1 MNEDNAD
8 LMEKLEETQIF
19 LKQFKEFSHYS
30 ETDLAGVII
39 DVSDSFC
46 ELLGYK
52 KIELIGQTHSIIKHP
67 KEDTAKYR
75 QLWKNL
81 SEGKSWI
88 GELRCVDKEGKD
100 VWYNTNIFPRINT
113 NNETIGYVAKRYN
126 IADQKHAELLSITD
140 DLTSLYNRRYFNKIF
155 CKEKERALRE
165 KNNLIFIMIDID
177 YFKLYNDTY
186 GHLQGDEALKQIA
199 SAIQKSSRRAND
211 FSFRLGGEE
220 FCIIT
225 SGMEKEKAI
234 FYGESILQ
242 EIQSLKISHEKSPYG
257 FLTVSMG
264 IYIFHPNYFLECKE
278 IYKLADEA
286 LYEAKN
292 SGRNRLHIL

>member
-1 MNEDNAD
+1 MNEDNKD
-8 LMEKLEETQIF
+8 LMKELKETEIF

-30 ETDLAGVII
+30 ETDLRGVII

-52 KIELIGQTHSIIKHP
+52 KNELIGQTHSIIKHP
-67 KEDTAKYR
+67 KENDSKYR
-75 QLWKNL
+75 QLWEKIQKG
-81 SEGKSWI
+81 ESWI
-88 GELRCVDKEGKD
+88 GELRCIDRHGND
-100 VWYNTNIFPRINT
+100 IWYNTNIFPRINT

-155 CKEKERALRE
+155 CQEKERALRE

-199 SAIQKSSRRAND
+199 LTIQKSSRRAND

-225 SGMEKEKAI
+225 SGMQKNKAI
-234 FYGESILQ
+234 CYGKNILQ
-242 EIQSLKISHEKSPYG
+242 QIRHLQIIHEKSPYG

-264 IYIFHPNYFLECKE
+264 IYISLPTYLLECKE

-286 LYEAKN
+286 LYKAKN
-292 SGRNRLHIL
+292 DGRNQLHIL